1 MLKRK
6 ENKLRQTERQTRRVT
21 RLGEFL
27 PIDNY
32 GAGFLIEEVVAKCF
46 GLLSSTVKV
55 CVSFGLH
62 FGRFF
67 TNASGHTGCSHLR
80 VDVVVCFQLDVT
92 AEARRAFS
100 RNSKDEM
107 KKIIRKKCFFG
118 EPTKRLIYFDANRF
132 ITYLSNTVVSFVRVF
147 GVKFFVPCFM

>member
-107 KKIIRKKCFFG
+107 KKNYSQKMFLWRADKKAHLF
-118 EPTKRLIYFDANRF
+118 
-132 ITYLSNTVVSFVRVF
+132 
-147 GVKFFVPCFM
+147 